1 MRKCPAIARGGWAP
15 LELID
20 ALPRGWPCHVL
31 CVALAK
37 NWIKHGGSIK
47 KTSQSSPTPSIFS
60 LTPVFYGCQ
69 LTSHLTLPKEHGFRS
84 SLKCDH
90 LCMKWGMCTLY
101 TRLGMFVY
109 KIFFLYYKIQN
120 NRLNY
125 TPLQDARSTGKT
137 THSMSKVSLFS
148 YNIF

>member
-1 MRKCPAIARGGWAP
+1 MPCVMCCSGK
-15 LELID
+15 ELD
-20 ALPRGWPCHVL
+20 
-31 CVALAK
+31 K
-37 NWIKHGGSIK
+37 NKHGGSIK
-47 KTSQSSPTPSIFS
+47 NTSQSSPTPSIFS

-69 LTSHLTLPKEHGFRS
+69 LTSHLTLPKEHDFRY

-90 LCMKWGMCTLY
+90 LCMKWDMCTLY

-109 KIFFLYYKIQN
+109 KFFFLYDKIQN

-125 TPLQDARSTGKT
+125 TPLHADARSTGKT